1 MRRKVALNVCRTTK
15 PTGKLTHEVDALSA
29 TTEEKRTP
37 PAMKSEVW
45 DDERIRE
52 QKALLLAELEEQ
64 LQGRFDYVNRDIDWV
79 KKIVKTHKLH
89 HGTGRGNVR
98 DDPPTSDRKG
108 RVRYP
113 RSQDVRRNDQ
123 DGRRY
128 STNNTGYGAR
138 RAQPHVSR
146 RRRRRRND

>member
-1 MRRKVALNVCRTTK
+1 MRRTVAVNVCRTTK
-15 PTGKLTHEVDALSA
+15 PTGKLTHEVDAASA
-29 TTEEKRTP
+29 AAEERRTP
-37 PAMKSEVW
+37 PATKSEVW
-45 DDERIRE
+45 DEEKICE

-64 LQGRFDYVNRDIDWV
+64 LQGRFDYVNREIDWV

-98 DDPPTSDRKG
+98 DDPPTSDREG

-123 DGRRY
+123 DSRRY
-128 STNNTGYGAR
+128 PSNNSGYGAG
-138 RAQPHVSR
+138 RAHPQATGATPATSE
-146 RRRRRRND
+146 